1 MSKTP
6 NVRFA
11 PSPTGELHLGGART
25 ALFNFLFAR
34 QKGGRFFLRIEDT
47 DKNRSRQ
54 EYVDQICESLKWMQL
69 HWEEPIISQSER
81 VDTHRMSVRQLIQK
95 GKAYRCFC
103 SMDQLNKLREEAQ
116 KERKQYQYTR
126 ICANLS
132 QEEIKTKLNSAQPYC
147 VRIKIPRGKT
157 KFSDTI
163 YGAIE
168 VENKEIDDFIIQ
180 RTDGNPTYNLT
191 VVIDDSDMEITH
203 VIRGEDHIA
212 NTPKQ
217 IIIYKALDKKIPQFS
232 HLPMILASGGQ
243 RLSKRHG
250 ATGVQEYRDSGYLSD
265 ALVNYLALLG
275 WSPGDDREIFD
286 MEGLIKEFDLKKV
299 QKKGAIFDEKKLHW
313 VGGQHMVKESPTF
326 LVESLRTIYPEW
338 QKDVTEN
345 YILSVI
351 DLVKDRTKSLKELN
365 LFTDYFFT
373 DPTDFDEKA
382 ISKRWKD
389 ESINFYLEKY
399 IDNLEGLNDWT
410 VSVLEDHLRANA
422 DINGIK
428 TALLIHP
435 VRIAVTGF
443 GIGPSLFNVMELL
456 GKQTVIRRLKFAV
469 ENLPSS

>member
-1 MSKTP
+1 
-6 NVRFA
+6 
-11 PSPTGELHLGGART
+11 
-25 ALFNFLFAR
+25 
-34 QKGGRFFLRIEDT
+34 
-47 DKNRSRQ
+47 
-54 EYVDQICESLKWMQL
+54 
-69 HWEEPIISQSER
+69 
-81 VDTHRMSVRQLIQK
+81 
-95 GKAYRCFC
+95 
-103 SMDQLNKLREEAQ
+103 
-116 KERKQYQYTR
+116 
-126 ICANLS
+126 
-132 QEEIKTKLNSAQPYC
+132 
-147 VRIKIPRGKT
+147 
-157 KFSDTI
+157 
-163 YGAIE
+163 
-168 VENKEIDDFIIQ
+168 
-180 RTDGNPTYNLT
+180 
-191 VVIDDSDMEITH
+191 
-203 VIRGEDHIA
+203 
-212 NTPKQ
+212 
-217 IIIYKALDKKIPQFS
+217 
-232 HLPMILASGGQ
+232 
-243 RLSKRHG
+243 
-250 ATGVQEYRDSGYLSD
+250 
-265 ALVNYLALLG
+265 
-275 WSPGDDREIFD
+275 
-286 MEGLIKEFDLKKV
+286 
-299 QKKGAIFDEKKLHW
+299 
-313 VGGQHMVKESPTF
+313 MVKESPTF